1 MRRLF
6 WRFLSFVGWTKGP
19 ELIQPTPSPIPNITV
34 DELRAHLKD
43 TEQRVTAAEFLME
56 NPVHRRAAGM
66 SDEEL
71 THSII
76 ALSREIRGLVES
88 LEPPAN
94 GGRS

>member
-34 DELRAHLKD
+34 DELHAHLKD
-43 TEQRVTAAEFLME
+43 TEQQVTAAEFLME
-56 NPVHRRAAGM
+56 NPTYRKAAGI

-71 THSII
+71 AHNII
-76 ALSREIRGLVES
+76 TLSREIHTMLES
-88 LEPPAN
+88 LEAPSN